1 MKRLKVPALM
11 LSVVAVFLFGALPA
25 NAAEENVQVYDA
37 SKIIKDNN
45 LTTSTNATYE
55 ELTDKYKLRD
65 AKPEEITD
73 GVKGINFDS
82 EEELAIFLEN
92 ASKAPVSEEEEI
104 VMPESDFSVLASAKR
119 TRKKGVEHIGAWGQ
133 INIQADFWISG
144 SGSFY
149 QIDSVKNIQ
158 TYASGFTWPFN
169 WNQTGRPYGKIA
181 KNKQSATAYG
191 SGNVEYLLFV
201 KGIGKWYERHVDAKV
216 SYKIV
221 K

>member
-1 MKRLKVPALM
+1 M
-11 LSVVAVFLFGALPA
+11 LSVIAVFLFGALPV
-25 NAAEENVQVYDA
+25 NASENNVDVYDA
-37 SKIIKDNN
+37 SKIISDNN
-45 LTTSTNATYE
+45 LTTSTNVTYE
-55 ELTDKYKLRD
+55 ELSEKYKLRD
-65 AKPEEITD
+65 VKPNELTD
-73 GVKGINFDS
+73 GVKGIHFDS

-92 ASKAPVSEEEEI
+92 VSKPTVSEEEEI
-104 VMPESDFSVLASAKR
+104 VVPQSDFSVLATAKR
-119 TRKKGVEHIGAWGQ
+119 VRKKAVEHVGAFGK

-149 QIDSVKNIQ
+149 QINSVKNIQ

-169 WNQTGRPYGKIA
+169 WSQTGRPYAKIA

-216 SYKIV
+216 TYKIR
-221 K
+221 